1 MKLALLPLALGTL
14 FAACATA
21 AHAANDDLSTMSYEG
36 TLGSQRIG
44 MTLAVR
50 GGKVVPDSH
59 YFYARYLKDI
69 PLSGSANGEIRLQEP
84 GGGAFALRFRGNG
97 SNGAAPLNFDNS
109 VGLEGTWTGKDGKA
123 FPVELSNVG
132 DPGAAALPG
141 TRWYRDVTDKSDAAF
156 EAQVQG
162 FHKAVLAG
170 DRAGAAR
177 YVSFPLRVNVAPGKP
192 LMVKNA
198 AQLAAQWD
206 RIFSPAWLKQ
216 AALAMPHDLNVI
228 RGQAMLGN
236 GLAFFG
242 DKGAEAINPA
252 Q

>member
-1 MKLALLPLALGTL
+1 MKPTLQRIAFFTLAFFTT
-14 FAACATA
+14 FAAA
-21 AHAANDDLSTMSYEG
+21 ADDGLSTMSYEG
-36 TLGSQRIG
+36 TLGTQRIG

-50 GGKVVPDSH
+50 GGKVVPESH

-69 PLSGSANGEIRLQEP
+69 PLGGSAVNELTLREP
-84 GGGAFALRFRGNG
+84 GGGTFQLRFKGNG
-97 SNGAAPLNFDNS
+97 SNGDAPLGFDNS
-109 VGLEGTWTGKDGKA
+109 VGLEGKWTGKDGKT
-123 FPVELSNVG
+123 FPVALSNVG
-132 DPGAAALPG
+132 DPGESALPG
-141 TRWYRDVTDKSDAAF
+141 TRWYRNVTNKSDAAF

-206 RIFSPAWLKQ
+206 RIFSPAWLEQ

-242 DKGAEAINPA
+242 DKGAEVINPA